1 MEWTSLNTTGR
12 RKNRPGDNTLYYV
25 TDNENYKK
33 LDIKKISVEK
43 RKQNT
48 VIRLKK
54 AKTVESS
61 V

>member
-33 LDIKKISVEK
+33 LDIKKSVEK

-48 VIRLKK
+48 VIRLKN

>member
-33 LDIKKISVEK
+33 LDIKKSVKK

>member
-48 VIRLKK
+48 VIR
-54 AKTVESS
+54 
-61 V
+61 

>member
-12 RKNRPGDNTLYYV
+12 RKNRPSDNTLYYV

>member
-33 LDIKKISVEK
+33 LDIKKKYRSKNANKI
-43 RKQNT
+43 Q
-48 VIRLKK
+48 LFG
-54 AKTVESS
+54 
-61 V
+61 

>member
-33 LDIKKISVEK
+33 LDIKKSVEK

>member
-33 LDIKKISVEK
+33 LDIKKTVEK

>member
-12 RKNRPGDNTLYYV
+12 RKNRPGDHTLYYV

>member
-33 LDIKKISVEK
+33 PDIKKSVEK

-48 VIRLKK
+48 VIRLKN

>member
-12 RKNRPGDNTLYYV
+12 RKNRPSDNTLYYV

-33 LDIKKISVEK
+33 LDIKKTVEK